1 MTRAFISFDYDHDRE
16 LRNTLIGQAK
26 QQDSPFS
33 ITDYSLKGP
42 LTEKWRSEVRN
53 RIRAADLVIVICGKH
68 TDKASGVAAEL
79 SITREEKKH
88 YFLLRG
94 RPNETCQKP
103 AMALKTDKIYVWS
116 WKNLAKLIA
125 GER

>member
-1 MTRAFISFDYDHDRE
+1 MTRAFISFDYDNDRD
-16 LRNTLIGQAK
+16 LKDNLIGQAQ

-33 ITDYSLKGP
+33 IADHSLKEP
-42 LTEKWRSEVRN
+42 LTEKWRNEVRN
-53 RIRAADLVIVICGKH
+53 RIRAADLVIFICGKH
-68 TDKASGVAAEL
+68 TDKASGMTAEM

-94 RPNETCQKP
+94 RPNEICQKP

-116 WKNLAKLIA
+116 WKNLARLIA